1 MSDMPIVPFV
11 YDHPVSAPVAEP
23 TRSVSDLRDD
33 AAAALR
39 LAFADPSQARA
50 PAEAVLAR
58 GRALA
63 DATAVSI
70 ALQALGL
77 AARQQGDISAAVRHL
92 QRSVRVAE
100 HDGIT
105 ERAAH
110 ARLSLAVALAIQGR
124 TGPALGA
131 LESAAAVL
139 RGVDLA
145 RLEVQRAAVLRRL
158 ARHDDALA
166 SIRLALPALRRAGDE
181 LWQARAV
188 GVRGMIRVEQGSWAS
203 AEADLH
209 QAEALF
215 LRVEHWRDATAQVHN
230 LAWCA
235 ACAGE
240 VTTALARFE
249 EAERQ
254 YSALGLTL
262 AELPHDRAR
271 LLLSAG
277 LGREALELA
286 TEAAQRY
293 AASEHGNGWS
303 EAQLTCAEAA
313 LLVGD
318 HVAARSFAADASKAF
333 ARQRRSGWVAL
344 ARYVEAR
351 AAWESGDRTVAVLRA
366 TTRAAEDLERLTL
379 TPLAAASF
387 LIAGR
392 AALAS
397 GRRAAAHAAFAQ
409 VSKHRHGRAPAGLRA
424 QAWLAEALMRVDQG
438 RPASARA
445 ALAAGLRVVDD
456 HRATLGATE
465 LRVHAAGTGAELGA
479 LGMRLAAQ
487 SGSATQLLAWAE
499 RCRANALRQRPVR
512 PPQDPALARDLG
524 ALRRV
529 VGEIEAAATASLP
542 TRSLYARQAELERSI
557 RDRTRCL
564 AGDGA
569 GRSPTPS
576 AAELGDALGDR
587 ALVELLDLDGRLI
600 AVTVAGG
607 QCRTQDLGVVV
618 DAEREEEAARFALRR
633 LAHRHGSEASLDAA
647 RSVALHAGRA
657 LDGMVLEPLRRSIG
671 ERGLVVVPPAR
682 LHALPWGLLPS
693 CRSRPVVVAPSAAC
707 WLQAEASAGPKGGK
721 VALVAGPGLAGVKE
735 ELEEIAGFYP
745 GAIQLRDGAA
755 TAEAVL
761 HALDGAH
768 LAHVAAHF
776 AFRADNPLFSALH
789 LADGPLTVV
798 DLEGV
803 RRAPHRIVLSACDSG
818 LATVHPGDEL
828 MGLVATLLPMGTASI
843 VASVIPV
850 PDRETRP
857 LMVSLHRRIASGSA
871 VAAAL
876 TGANA
881 GESSDDPAAFA
892 ACAAFV
898 CLGSG

>member
-1 MSDMPIVPFV
+1 VPV
-11 YDHPVSAPVAEP
+11 NEP
-23 TRSVSDLRDD
+23 TRSLAALRDD
-33 AAAALR
+33 AEGVLR
-39 LAFADPSQARA
+39 LAFADPSQATA

-58 GRALA
+58 GRVLGDVAA
-63 DATAVSI
+63 IST
-70 ALQALGL
+70 ALQAMGL
-77 AARQQGDISAAVRHL
+77 AARQQGDISGAVRHL
-92 QRSVRVAE
+92 QRSVRTAE
-100 HDGIT
+100 RGGVP

-124 TGPALGA
+124 TGPALSA
-131 LESAAAVL
+131 LDAAAGVL

-145 RLEVQRAAVLRRL
+145 RLEVQRAGVLRRL

-166 SIRLALPALRRAGDE
+166 SLRLALPALRRAGDE

-203 AEADLH
+203 AEADLG
-209 QAEALF
+209 QAEVLF
-215 LRVEHWRDATAQVHN
+215 RRVEHWRDATAQVHN

-262 AELPHDRAR
+262 AELPHDRTR

-286 TEAAQRY
+286 TAAAQRY
-293 AASEHGNGWS
+293 AASDHGNGWS

-318 HVAARSFAADASKAF
+318 HAAARSFAAAARDAF

-344 ARYVEAR
+344 AQFVEAR
-351 AAWESGDRTVAVLRA
+351 AAWESGDSSLEVFRTA
-366 TTRAAEDLERLTL
+366 THAARDLERLTL
-379 TPLAAASF
+379 TPLAAASY

-392 AALAS
+392 AASAL
-397 GRRAAAHAAFAQ
+397 GRRQAAHAAYAA
-409 VSKHRHGRAPAGLRA
+409 VSRHRRGHAPAGLRA
-424 QAWLAEALMRVDQG
+424 QAWLAEALVRVDQG
-438 RPASARA
+438 RPVSARA
-445 ALAAGLRVVDD
+445 ALAAGLRAVDD
-456 HRATLGATE
+456 YRATLGATE
-465 LRVHAAGTGAELGA
+465 LRVHAGGTGAELGA
-479 LGMRLAAQ
+479 LGMRLAAD
-487 SGSATQLLAWAE
+487 SGSASQLLAWAE
-499 RCRANALRQRPVR
+499 RCRAHALRHRPVR
-512 PPQDPALARDLG
+512 PPQDPILARDLG

-529 VGEIEAAATASLP
+529 VAEIEAAATASRP
-542 TRSLYARQAELERSI
+542 TRSLYARQTELERAI
-557 RDRTRCL
+557 RDRTRRL
-564 AGDGA
+564 TGDGD

-576 AAELGDALGDR
+576 VRDLADALGDR
-587 ALVELLDLDGRLI
+587 ALVELVDLDGRLI
-600 AVTVAGG
+600 AVTVTGTRCRAHDLARVADAG
-607 QCRTQDLGVVV
+607 
-618 DAEREEEAARFALRR
+618 REEESARFALRR

-647 RSVALHAGRA
+647 RASALHAGRA
-657 LDGMVLEPLRRSIG
+657 LDALLLEPLRASIG
-671 ERGLVVVPPAR
+671 ERALVVVPPAR

-707 WLQAEASAGPKGGK
+707 WLEAQASPGPAVRK
-721 VALVAGPGLAGVKE
+721 VALIGGPGLPGVQA
-735 ELEEIAGFYP
+735 ELGQIASFYP
-745 GAIQLRDGAA
+745 SAIQLHGGDA

-761 HALDGAH
+761 GALDGAD

-776 AFRADNPLFSALH
+776 AFRADNPLFSALR

-828 MGLVATLLPMGTASI
+828 MGLVATLLPMGTSSV

-850 PDRETRP
+850 PDREIRP
-857 LMVSLHRRIASGSA
+857 LMVGLHRGIARGDA

-876 TGANA
+876 TDANA
-881 GESSDDPAAFA
+881 GESSEDPATFA
-892 ACAAFV
+892 ASAAFV

>member
-1 MSDMPIVPFV
+1 VPV
-11 YDHPVSAPVAEP
+11 PVAEP
-23 TRSVSDLRDD
+23 SRSLAELRND
-33 AAAALR
+33 AADALR
-39 LAFADPSQARA
+39 LAFSNPGQAKA

-63 DATAVSI
+63 DVTTISI
-70 ALQALGL
+70 AEQALGL

-92 QRSVRVAE
+92 QRSVRTAE
-100 HDGIT
+100 RGGVP

-110 ARLSLAVALAIQGR
+110 ARLSLSVALAIQGR
-124 TGPALGA
+124 TSPALGA
-131 LESAAAVL
+131 LDAAAAVL

-158 ARHDDALA
+158 ARHDDALV
-166 SIRLALPALRRAGDE
+166 SLRMALPSLRRAKDE

-188 GVRGMIRVEQGSWAS
+188 GVRGMIRVEQGSWAL
-203 AEADLH
+203 AEADLR

-249 EAERQ
+249 EAETL
-254 YSALGLTL
+254 YSGLGLAL

-318 HVAARSFAADASKAF
+318 HAAARSFAAGARKVF

-351 AAWESGDRTVAVLRA
+351 AAWESGDRSVEVLRVA
-366 TTRAAEDLERLTL
+366 TGAAQDLERLTL

-392 AALAS
+392 AASAL
-397 GRRAAAHAAFAQ
+397 GRRQAAHAAFAQ
-409 VSKHRHGRAPAGLRA
+409 VSRHRHGHAPAGLRA
-424 QAWLAEALMRVDQG
+424 QAWLAEALVRVDQG

-465 LRVHAAGTGAELGA
+465 LRVHAGSTGAELGA

-487 SGSATQLLAWAE
+487 SGRATQLLAWAE
-499 RCRANALRQRPVR
+499 RCRANALRQRPLR
-512 PPQDPALARDLG
+512 PPQDPALAGDLA

-529 VGEIEAAATASLP
+529 VGEIEAAATAARP

-557 RDRTRCL
+557 RDRTRRL
-564 AGDGA
+564 AGDGD
-569 GRSPTPS
+569 GRSRTPS
-576 AAELGDALGDR
+576 AGELGDALDDR
-587 ALVELLDLDGRLI
+587 ALVELVDLDGRLI
-600 AVTVAGG
+600 AVTVVGRR
-607 QCRTQDLGVVV
+607 CRTQDLGLVA
-618 DAEREEEAARFALRR
+618 DAEREGEAARFALRR

-657 LDGMVLEPLRRSIG
+657 LDGMLLAPLRRSIG
-671 ERGLVVVPPAR
+671 ERGLVVVPPAG
-682 LHALPWGLLPS
+682 LHALPLGHSPVVPAPAGGRRSVGCLLAAGAGIARTDGREGGAGRRPGTAGGGGGARGDRCVLSGGDPVAWGRSDRRGRAARPQRGAPCPRRRPFRLS
-693 CRSRPVVVAPSAAC
+693 CR
-707 WLQAEASAGPKGGK
+707 
-721 VALVAGPGLAGVKE
+721 
-735 ELEEIAGFYP
+735 
-745 GAIQLRDGAA
+745 
-755 TAEAVL
+755 
-761 HALDGAH
+761 
-768 LAHVAAHF
+768 
-776 AFRADNPLFSALH
+776 
-789 LADGPLTVV
+789 
-798 DLEGV
+798 
-803 RRAPHRIVLSACDSG
+803 
-818 LATVHPGDEL
+818 
-828 MGLVATLLPMGTASI
+828 
-843 VASVIPV
+843 
-850 PDRETRP
+850 
-857 LMVSLHRRIASGSA
+857 
-871 VAAAL
+871 
-876 TGANA
+876 
-881 GESSDDPAAFA
+881 
-892 ACAAFV
+892 
-898 CLGSG
+898 